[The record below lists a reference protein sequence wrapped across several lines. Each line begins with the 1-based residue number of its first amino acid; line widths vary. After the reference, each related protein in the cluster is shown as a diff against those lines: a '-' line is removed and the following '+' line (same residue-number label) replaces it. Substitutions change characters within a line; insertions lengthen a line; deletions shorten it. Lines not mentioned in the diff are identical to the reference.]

1 MDEKIIGREYEK
13 KILKSILSSPSAEL
27 LALYG
32 RRRVGKTHLIREFF
46 HSQVEIFFTATGQ
59 RDTST
64 TIQLFHFKQEIEKI
78 FYNQSPLPQFKNW
91 DQAIKLLCDVCQNE
105 LSKRKVK
112 NIVLF
117 FDELPWLSTP
127 KSNFLQTLEYYW
139 NTRLSQIPQ
148 IKLIACG
155 SAASWM
161 IEKLIYAKGGLHNRI
176 TRQIRLEPFTLSE
189 TKIFLEYRGIYFKP
203 IQILEIYMAFGG
215 IPYYLQLI
223 ERGYSAA
230 QNIGNICF
238 EKAGP
243 LSDEYNKLFLSLFN
257 NAQVHEKIIRIIAQ
271 KREGILR
278 GELINKLKIS
288 SGGRLNQRLKELEEA
303 GFIISFSPYGKKKK
317 YISYRIIDEY
327 VNFYLRWIESAPI
340 KLLHGDS
347 INYWIQLAN
356 SQSFRSW
363 AGYTF
368 EGICLKHIKQIRE
381 KLGINS
387 TATEIGTWRC
397 ISNKN
402 DRDDHGAQIDLLFD
416 RNDGI
421 ITLCEI
427 KFKNKE
433 FAIDKLLAKNF
444 KRKVDIFLKQ
454 TKVKK
459 QIFLAL
465 ITTYGLKS
473 NIWSEDLIHN
483 VVTLNDLLK

>member
-1 MDEKIIGREYEK
+1 
-13 KILKSILSSPSAEL
+13 
-27 LALYG
+27 
-32 RRRVGKTHLIREFF
+32 
-46 HSQVEIFFTATGQ
+46 
-59 RDTST
+59 
-64 TIQLFHFKQEIEKI
+64 
-78 FYNQSPLPQFKNW
+78 
-91 DQAIKLLCDVCQNE
+91 
-105 LSKRKVK
+105 
-112 NIVLF
+112 
-117 FDELPWLSTP
+117 
-127 KSNFLQTLEYYW
+127 
-139 NTRLSQIPQ
+139 
-148 IKLIACG
+148 
-155 SAASWM
+155 M
-161 IEKLIYAKGGLHNRI
+161 IEKLIYAKGGLHNRV

-223 ERGYSAA
+223 EKGYSAA

-243 LSDEYNKLFLSLFN
+243 LSDEYNKLFVSLFN

-288 SGGRLNQRLKELEEA
+288 SGGRFNQRLKELEEA

-387 TATEIGTWRC
+387 TATEIGTWRY

-433 FAIDKLLAKNF
+433 FAIDKLLAKNL
-444 KRKVDIFLKQ
+444 KSKVEIFLKQ
-454 TKVKK
+454 TKVQK